1 MLSTYTELLRIR
13 HFRNLW
19 LGQTISRIGDAFYFV
34 GPMFVVK
41 KLFNDDAMV
50 GYVLALESLPYLLLG
65 PVAGAIADRFD
76 RKKIMMWADLMAA
89 LVLFAFL
96 AYLFAIDG
104 NPPRW
109 PFYLFG
115 PLLTTSRVFFFPAK
129 NAVVPRVL
137 PQEKLLEGNAMNAS
151 TDQIMWLVGNLLTA
165 GFASLV
171 NKYGPKQFL
180 EVMVLV
186 NAITFLWSVVY
197 IYMLPSILP
206 EREEVHEQDM
216 LIDIREGI
224 KYAKTD
230 KVIGL
235 SLLATVGLSFFMSPF
250 FVVYMATN
258 QAWFG
263 ERAER
268 LAIIEA
274 CFIVG
279 MLFMSFYIP
288 KLNIKKAGIAF
299 GGGMAVAG
307 SMVVLMGFSQNF
319 YVYCLWNLV
328 CGFAIGIVNVP
339 MMTYQQLKVPDEYRG
354 RIGSLGNLIWMG
366 VQPIGAASGGALL
379 SFFGIVWMHILM
391 GLGFATTGSAPLLS
405 KEFRDAEIPE
415 VSDADEHGT
424 GEIPAVALGP
434 TLEPMHFES
443 HLDQDMESKEKA

>member
-1 MLSTYTELLRIR
+1 MFSTYSDLLRIR
-13 HFRNLW
+13 DFRNLW

-76 RKKIMMWADLMAA
+76 RKKIMMWADLVAA
-89 LVLFAFL
+89 IVLFVFL
-96 AYLFAIDG
+96 AYLLVLEG

-129 NAVVPRVL
+129 NAVIPRVL

-165 GFASLV
+165 AFASV
-171 NKYGPKQFL
+171 VQKYGPKQFL

-197 IYMLPSILP
+197 IFRLPSILP

-216 LIDIREGI
+216 LKDIREGI

-250 FVVYMATN
+250 FVVYLATN
-258 QAWFG
+258 KAWFG
-263 ERAER
+263 DNAAG
-268 LAIIEA
+268 LAVIEA
-274 CFIVG
+274 CFIIG
-279 MLFMSFYIP
+279 MLFMSFYLP
-288 KLNIKKAGIAF
+288 RLNVKKAGLAF
-299 GGGMAVAG
+299 GIGMAVAG
-307 SMVVLMGFSQNF
+307 AMVALMGVSQNF
-319 YVYCLWNLV
+319 YIYCFWNLI
-328 CGFAIGIVNVP
+328 CGFAIGLVNVP
-339 MMTYQQLKVPDEYRG
+339 MMTYQQLRVPDEYRG

-366 VQPIGAASGGALL
+366 VQPIGAACGGALL

-391 GLGFATTGSAPLLS
+391 GLGFGATGSAPLLS
-405 KEFRDAEIPE
+405 KEFREAEIPDVTEEPSATSDE
-415 VSDADEHGT
+415 VH
-424 GEIPAVALGP
+424 AVSLGP
-434 TLEPMHFES
+434 TIEPIHFES
-443 HLDQDMESKEKA
+443 EEKN